1 MRYSKAIFTMAISL
15 LFVGCAVQSER
26 GDEEVVMTRGVAK
39 MVEEQ
44 GTLEIPTAGSLAAV
58 DSEVVCQRYSKT
70 GSHMKHT
77 YCWTVAEARDV
88 QDQVRRKLNIF
99 GPNTRIE
106 AVERA
111 SDGPFSAR

>member
-1 MRYSKAIFTMAISL
+1 MRYSKAVFTMAISL

-26 GDEEVVMTRGVAK
+26 GDEEVKMTSGVAK

-70 GSHMKHT
+70 GSHMKQTH
-77 YCWTVAEARDV
+77 CWTISESRDA
-88 QDQVRRKLNIF
+88 QDQVRRKLNIY
-99 GPNTRIE
+99 GPNMEYMLTEGGEFGNR
-106 AVERA
+106 
-111 SDGPFSAR
+111 